1 MPSKIM
7 HSNFNFKKA
16 YGSVNSKRAHP
27 ASRAFV
33 ILSVPVVGICEKTSA
48 QGWGKRETAN
58 TSFLFQYFQKNC
70 TYLDSFIKTYFQNL
84 CLKKHFRKKLL
95 PAIVISSHMDEKQS
109 MYHLKSL
116 NEN

>member
-27 ASRAFV
+27 ASRTFV

-48 QGWGKRETAN
+48 QGWGKLKDRLQTRR
-58 TSFLFQYFQKNC
+58 SFFNISPK
-70 TYLDSFIKTYFQNL
+70 
-84 CLKKHFRKKLL
+84 
-95 PAIVISSHMDEKQS
+95 IVPI
-109 MYHLKSL
+109 
-116 NEN
+116 

>member
-1 MPSKIM
+1 MPSEIM

-48 QGWGKRETAN
+48 PPGGG
-58 TSFLFQYFQKNC
+58 
-70 TYLDSFIKTYFQNL
+70 D
-84 CLKKHFRKKLL
+84 
-95 PAIVISSHMDEKQS
+95 SHMKQTG
-109 MYHLKSL
+109 MLVG
-116 NEN
+116 NFEFNP